1 MRAAVLRLAVLTAVL
16 SPPAWAQTVSLTES
30 EALLRVGAGHP
41 RVQAVRAA
49 ADVVEAEVLA
59 AGRWPNPRA
68 SVSRE
73 AVAGIAE
80 HLVTVSQPLPITGRR
95 GFEVSAAGARA
106 RAASSRADEQVRRLR
121 AEVRLAFA
129 DLVIA
134 QAREREL
141 AASLDRLRA
150 LVDVLARREAAGDT
164 AGFDRLRAG
173 REVIELEADRV
184 SAAATRAQAQ
194 AALWGLLSIDDP
206 PSALVAVAGQ
216 AEGRALPAVGELVA
230 RAESSRPALQALQRD
245 VEAAAFAGR
254 AAERRAVPEPEIV
267 AGTKSSNAGT
277 GDIGSVLGVHIA
289 LPLFDRGRP
298 ERLVADAR
306 LRQARAEVEILRRGL
321 RAEIEARR
329 EAVVQ
334 RREAAAGYRRASADV
349 ADIERIA
356 QVSYD
361 AGERGILELLDAHR
375 TASAARLRQAQLD
388 ADARAAEI
396 ELEYVSGW
404 ELP

>member
-30 EALLRVGAGHP
+30 EALARIGAEHP
-41 RVQAVRAA
+41 RVQVARAA
-49 ADVVEAEVLA
+49 ADVAAAEVFA
-59 AGRWPNPRA
+59 AARWPNPRA

-73 AVAGIAE
+73 AVAGVAE

-95 GFEVSAAGARA
+95 GFEVSAAEARA
-106 RAASSRADEQVRRLR
+106 SAASSRADEQVRRLR

-129 DLVIA
+129 DLVAA

-141 AASLDRLRA
+141 AASRDRLQVV
-150 LVDVLARREAAGDT
+150 VDMLARREAAGDA

-173 REVIELEADRV
+173 RDVIDIEADRM
-184 SAAATRAQAQ
+184 SAAAVRARAQAV
-194 AALWGLLSIDDP
+194 LWGLLSIDAP

-216 AEGRALPAVGELVA
+216 TVGPTPPAVGDLVA
-230 RAESSRPALQALQRD
+230 RAESDRPALLALQRE
-245 VEAAAFAGR
+245 VAAATFARR
-254 AAERRAVPEPEIV
+254 AAERRVIPEPEVV

-277 GDIGSVLGVHIA
+277 GDIGSVFSVHIA
-289 LPLFDRGRP
+289 LPLFDRARP
-298 ERLVADAR
+298 ERLAADAR
-306 LRQARAEVEILRRGL
+306 LRQARAEVDVLRRGL

-329 EAVVQ
+329 EVVVQ

-375 TASAARLRQAQLD
+375 TAVAARLRQAQLD

>member
-1 MRAAVLRLAVLTAVL
+1 MRAGILRLAVATALL
-16 SPPAWAQTVSLTES
+16 SSPAGAQTVSLTEP
-30 EALLRVGAGHP
+30 EALARIGRGHP
-41 RVQAVRAA
+41 RVEAARAA
-49 ADVVEAEVLA
+49 AEIVAADVHA
-59 AGRWPNPRA
+59 AARWPNPRA

-73 AVAGIAE
+73 AVAGVAE
-80 HLVTVSQPLPITGRR
+80 HLITVTQPLPVTGRR
-95 GFEVSAAGARA
+95 GFEVSAAEARA
-106 RAASSRADEQVRRLR
+106 SAASSRADEQSRRLR
-121 AEVRLAFA
+121 ADMRLAFA
-129 DLVIA
+129 RLVAA

-141 AASLDRLRA
+141 AASRDRLQA

-173 REVIELEADRV
+173 REVIEIEADRV
-184 SAAATRAQAQ
+184 SATAVRAWAQ
-194 AALWGLLSIDDP
+194 AALWGLLSIEAP
-206 PSALVAVAGQ
+206 PTALVAVA
-216 AEGRALPAVGELVA
+216 APADAPVLPAAGELVA
-230 RAESSRPALQALQRD
+230 RAEAVRPALQALQRD
-245 VEAAAFAGR
+245 IEAATFARR
-254 AAERRAVPEPEIV
+254 AADRRSLPEPEVI
-267 AGTKSSNAGT
+267 AGTKSSNAGA

-289 LPLFDRGRP
+289 LPLFDRGQP

-306 LRQARAEVEILRRGL
+306 LRQATAEVEVLRREL
-321 RAEIEARR
+321 RADIEAWR
-329 EAVVQ
+329 EVAVH

-361 AGERGILELLDAHR
+361 AGERGILDLLDAHR

-388 ADARAAEI
+388 AEARAAEI